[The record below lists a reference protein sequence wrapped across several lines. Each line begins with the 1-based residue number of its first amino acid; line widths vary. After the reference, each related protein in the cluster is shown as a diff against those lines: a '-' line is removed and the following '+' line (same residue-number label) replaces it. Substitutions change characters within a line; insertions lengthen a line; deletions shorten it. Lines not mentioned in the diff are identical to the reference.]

1 VISLN
6 DFGERLKILRTSKGL
21 TQEQLARRLNLT
33 KSVVSAYELG
43 MRMPS
48 VNIVIKMSAIFA
60 VTTDYLLGV
69 DEKQRFDLSG
79 LSEGEVSLVR
89 NLINTLKD
97 KKTM

>member
-1 VISLN
+1 MI
-6 DFGERLKILRTSKGL
+6 DFGERLKILRISKGL

-43 MRMPS
+43 MRKPS
-48 VNIVIKMSAIFA
+48 INIVIKIAAIFG

-79 LSEGEVSLVR
+79 LSEAEISLVR
-89 NLINTLKD
+89 NLINTLKE
-97 KKTM
+97 KKTP